1 MLTFLAK
8 RVLSGIVLIV
18 LIPSV
23 AFVLMRAGSSD
34 VARQILGQ
42 TASEEQVAARAAQL
56 GLDRPLISQYADWA
70 GRALQGDLGVSW
82 FTNEPVAQAM
92 ATRVPATLSLVMVT
106 TVIAAIIAVALGLA
120 AAYYKGWL
128 DSVLQ
133 VLSIIGFALPGFW
146 LALMLVVW
154 FAIENPIFPAT
165 GYTPI
170 SDGVGAWARS
180 IVLPVTALAVGA
192 VTATAQ
198 QVRGA
203 VRDVLQQD
211 WVRTLRAR
219 GISQASLIFKHV
231 LRSAGVAG
239 LTVIGLQFIGLLGGA
254 VFVER
259 VFAIPG
265 MGQVLVTSTAQ
276 GDLPLVL
283 GVVLVTT
290 VIVVIVNLVIDVGVG
305 FFNPKARLS

>member
-8 RVLSGIVLIV
+8 RILSGLVLIA
-18 LIPSV
+18 LIPSL

-42 TASEEQVAARAAQL
+42 TASEEQVAARAAAL
-56 GLDRPLISQYADWA
+56 GLDRPLVSQYLDWA
-70 GRALQGDLGVSW
+70 GRALRGDLGVSW

-92 ATRVPATLSLVMVT
+92 ATRVPATLSLVIVT
-106 TVIAAIIAVALGLA
+106 TIIAAVIAVALGLA

-128 DSVLQ
+128 DRVLQ
-133 VLSIIGFALPGFW
+133 VLSIAGFALPGFW

-154 FAIENPIFPAT
+154 LAIDNPIFPAT
-165 GYTPI
+165 GYASI

-180 IVLPVTALAVGA
+180 ITLPVTALAVGA

-219 GISQASLIFKHV
+219 GISRGSLIFKHV

-239 LTVIGLQFIGLLGGA
+239 LTVLGLQFIGLLGGA

-290 VIVVIVNLVIDVGVG
+290 LIVVIVNLVIDLGVG

>member
-8 RVLSGIVLIV
+8 RILSGLVLIA
-18 LIPSV
+18 LIPSL

-42 TASEEQVAARAAQL
+42 TASEEQVAARAAAL
-56 GLDRPLISQYADWA
+56 GLDRPLVSQYLDWA
-70 GRALQGDLGVSW
+70 GRALRGDLGVSW

-92 ATRVPATLSLVMVT
+92 ATRVPATLSLVIVT
-106 TVIAAIIAVALGLA
+106 TIIAAVIAVALGLA

-128 DSVLQ
+128 DRVLQ
-133 VLSIIGFALPGFW
+133 VLSIAGFALPGFW

-154 FAIENPIFPAT
+154 LAIDNPIFPAT
-165 GYTPI
+165 GYASI
-170 SDGVGAWARS
+170 SDGIGAWARS
-180 IVLPVTALAVGA
+180 ITLPVTALAVGA

-219 GISQASLIFKHV
+219 GISRGSLIFKHV

-239 LTVIGLQFIGLLGGA
+239 LTVLGLQFIGLLGGA

-259 VFAIPG
+259 LFAIPG

-290 VIVVIVNLVIDVGVG
+290 LIVVIVNLVIDLGVG

>member
-8 RVLSGIVLIV
+8 RVLSGLVLIA
-18 LIPSV
+18 LIPSL
-23 AFVLMRAGSSD
+23 AFVLMRAGSAD

-42 TASEEQVAARAAQL
+42 TASEEQVAARAEAL
-56 GLDRPLISQYADWA
+56 GLDRPLLTQYLDWA
-70 GRALQGDLGVSW
+70 GNALRGDLGVSW
-82 FTNEPVAQAM
+82 FTNEPVSQAM
-92 ATRVPATLSLVMVT
+92 ATRVPATLSLVIVT
-106 TVIAAIIAVALGLA
+106 TIVAAIIAVALGLA
-120 AAYYKGWL
+120 AAYYGGWL
-128 DSVLQ
+128 DNVLQ
-133 VLSIIGFALPGFW
+133 VLSIVGFALPGFW
-146 LALMLVVW
+146 LALMLVLW
-154 FAIENPIFPAT
+154 FAIDNPIFPAT
-165 GYTPI
+165 GYVSIT
-170 SDGVGAWARS
+170 DGIGGWARS
-180 IVLPVTALAVGA
+180 ITLPVTALAVGA

-219 GISQASLIFKHV
+219 GISRGSLIFKHV

-239 LTVIGLQFIGLLGGA
+239 LTVLGLQFIGLLGGA

-265 MGQVLVTSTAQ
+265 MGQVLVTSTSQ

-290 VIVVIVNLVIDVGVG
+290 VIVVIVNIVIDLGVG

>member
-8 RVLSGIVLIV
+8 RILSGIVLIA
-18 LIPSV
+18 LIPSL

-42 TASEEQVAARAAQL
+42 TASEEQVAARATAL
-56 GLDRPLISQYADWA
+56 GLDRPLISQYLDWA
-70 GRALQGDLGVSW
+70 GRALRGDLGVSW

-92 ATRVPATLSLVMVT
+92 ATRVPATLSLVIVT
-106 TVIAAIIAVALGLA
+106 TIIAAVIAVALGLA
-120 AAYYKGWL
+120 AAYYNGWL
-128 DSVLQ
+128 DRVLQ
-133 VLSIIGFALPGFW
+133 VLSIAGFALPGFW

-154 FAIENPIFPAT
+154 LAIDNPIFPAT
-165 GYTPI
+165 GYASI

-180 IVLPVTALAVGA
+180 ITLPVTALAVGA

-219 GISQASLIFKHV
+219 GISRRSLIFKHV

-239 LTVIGLQFIGLLGGA
+239 LTVLGLQFIGLLGGA

-290 VIVVIVNLVIDVGVG
+290 LIVVIVNLVIDLGVG

>member
-8 RVLSGIVLIV
+8 RILSGLVLIA
-18 LIPSV
+18 LIPSL

-42 TASEEQVAARAAQL
+42 TASEEQLAARAAAL
-56 GLDRPLISQYADWA
+56 GLDRPLVSQYLDWA
-70 GRALQGDLGVSW
+70 GRALRGDLGVSW

-92 ATRVPATLSLVMVT
+92 ATRVPATLSLVIVT
-106 TVIAAIIAVALGLA
+106 TIIAAVIAVALGLA

-128 DSVLQ
+128 DRVLQ
-133 VLSIIGFALPGFW
+133 VLSIAGFALPGFW

-154 FAIENPIFPAT
+154 LAIDNPIFPAT
-165 GYTPI
+165 GYASI
-170 SDGVGAWARS
+170 SEGVGAWARS
-180 IVLPVTALAVGA
+180 ITLPVTALAVGA

-219 GISQASLIFKHV
+219 GISRGSLIFKHV

-239 LTVIGLQFIGLLGGA
+239 LTVLGLQFIGLLGGA

-290 VIVVIVNLVIDVGVG
+290 LIVVIVNLVIDLGVG

>member
-1 MLTFLAK
+1 
-8 RVLSGIVLIV
+8 
-18 LIPSV
+18 
-23 AFVLMRAGSSD
+23 
-34 VARQILGQ
+34 
-42 TASEEQVAARAAQL
+42 
-56 GLDRPLISQYADWA
+56 
-70 GRALQGDLGVSW
+70 
-82 FTNEPVAQAM
+82 
-92 ATRVPATLSLVMVT
+92 
-106 TVIAAIIAVALGLA
+106 
-120 AAYYKGWL
+120 
-128 DSVLQ
+128 
-133 VLSIIGFALPGFW
+133 
-146 LALMLVVW
+146 
-154 FAIENPIFPAT
+154 
-165 GYTPI
+165 
-170 SDGVGAWARS
+170 
-180 IVLPVTALAVGA
+180 A

-219 GISQASLIFKHV
+219 GISRGSLIFKHV

-239 LTVIGLQFIGLLGGA
+239 LTVLGLQFIGLLGGA

-290 VIVVIVNLVIDVGVG
+290 LIVVIVNLVIDLGVG

>member
-8 RVLSGIVLIV
+8 RVASGLVLVV
-18 LIPSV
+18 LIPSL
-23 AFVLMRAGSSD
+23 AFILMRAGSAD

-42 TASEEQVAARAAQL
+42 TATVEQVAAKTADL
-56 GLDRPLISQYADWA
+56 GLDRPLIEQYLTWA
-70 GRALQGDLGVSW
+70 GAALRGDLGVSW
-82 FTNEPVAQAM
+82 FTNESVAHAM
-92 ATRVPATLSLVMVT
+92 ATRVPATLSLVIVT
-106 TVIAAIIAVALGLA
+106 TIVAAVVAVALGLA
-120 AAYYKGWL
+120 AAYFRGWL
-128 DSVLQ
+128 DKVLQ
-133 VLSIIGFALPGFW
+133 VLSVAGFALPGFW
-146 LALMLVVW
+146 LALMLVIW
-154 FAIENPIFPAT
+154 LAINVPIFPAT
-165 GYTPI
+165 GYVPI
-170 SDGVGAWARS
+170 GEDLGGWVRS

-203 VRDVLQQD
+203 VMDVLQQD

-219 GISQASLIFKHV
+219 GISTTSLVFKHV
-231 LRSAGVAG
+231 LRSAGVTG
-239 LTVIGLQFIGLLGGA
+239 LTVLGLQFIGLLGGA

-259 VFAIPG
+259 IFAIPG
-265 MGQVLVTSTAQ
+265 MGQVLVSSTAQ

-290 VIVVIVNLVIDVGVG
+290 LIVVIVNIVIDLGVG

>member
-1 MLTFLAK
+1 MLIFLAK
-8 RVLSGIVLIV
+8 RLVSGLVLVA
-18 LIPSV
+18 LIPSL
-23 AFVLMRAGSSD
+23 AFLLMRAGSAN

-42 TASEEQVAARAAQL
+42 TASEEQVAEKAAEL
-56 GLDRPLISQYADWA
+56 GLDRPLVEQYLSWA
-70 GRALQGDLGVSW
+70 NGALKGDLGTSW
-82 FTNEPVAQAM
+82 FTNEPVLQAM
-92 ATRVPATLSLVMVT
+92 LTRVPATLSLVIVT
-106 TVIAAIIAVALGLA
+106 TVIAAVLAVALGLA

-128 DSVLQ
+128 DRVLQ
-133 VLSIIGFALPGFW
+133 VLSIVGFALPGFW

-154 FAIENPIFPAT
+154 FAIDVPLFPAT
-165 GYTPI
+165 GYVPAAE
-170 SDGVGAWARS
+170 SLGGWARS
-180 IVLPVTALAVGA
+180 ITLPVTSLAVGA

-203 VRDVLQQD
+203 VRDILQQD

-219 GISQASLIFKHV
+219 GISRGSLIFRHV

-239 LTVIGLQFIGLLGGA
+239 LTVLGLQFIGLLGGA
-254 VFVER
+254 VLVER
-259 VFAIPG
+259 IFAIPG
-265 MGQVLVTSTAQ
+265 IGQVLVTSTAQ

-290 VIVVIVNLVIDVGVG
+290 VVVVIVNLLIDLGVG

>member
-8 RVLSGIVLIV
+8 RTLSGLVLIA
-18 LIPSV
+18 LIPSL
-23 AFVLMRAGSSD
+23 AFVLMRAGSAD

-42 TASEEQVAARAAQL
+42 TASEEQVAARAEAL
-56 GLDRPLISQYADWA
+56 GLDRPLITQYLDWA
-70 GRALQGDLGVSW
+70 GNALRGDLGVSW
-82 FTNEPVAQAM
+82 FTNEPVSQAM
-92 ATRVPATLSLVMVT
+92 ATRVPATLSLVIVT
-106 TVIAAIIAVALGLA
+106 TIVAAIIAVALGLA
-120 AAYYKGWL
+120 AAYYGGWL
-128 DSVLQ
+128 DNVLQ
-133 VLSIIGFALPGFW
+133 VLSIVGFALPGFW
-146 LALMLVVW
+146 LALMLVLW
-154 FAIENPIFPAT
+154 FAIDNPIFPAT
-165 GYTPI
+165 GYVSIT
-170 SDGVGAWARS
+170 DGFGGWARS
-180 IVLPVTALAVGA
+180 ITLPVTALAVGA

-219 GISQASLIFKHV
+219 GISRGSLIFKHV

-239 LTVIGLQFIGLLGGA
+239 LTVLGLQFIGLLGGA

-265 MGQVLVTSTAQ
+265 MGQVLVTSTSQ

-290 VIVVIVNLVIDVGVG
+290 VIVVIVNIIIDLGVG

>member
-8 RVLSGIVLIV
+8 RILSGLVLIA
-18 LIPSV
+18 LIPSL
-23 AFVLMRAGSSD
+23 AFVLMRAGSVD

-42 TASEEQVAARAAQL
+42 TASEEQVAARAEAL
-56 GLDRPLISQYADWA
+56 GLDKPLITQYLDWA
-70 GRALQGDLGVSW
+70 GSALRGDLGVSW
-82 FTNEPVAQAM
+82 FTNEPVSQAM
-92 ATRVPATLSLVMVT
+92 ATRVPATLSLVIVT
-106 TVIAAIIAVALGLA
+106 TIVAAIIAVALGLA
-120 AAYYKGWL
+120 AAYYGGWL
-128 DSVLQ
+128 DNVLQ
-133 VLSIIGFALPGFW
+133 VLSIVGFALPGFW
-146 LALMLVVW
+146 LALMLVLW
-154 FAIENPIFPAT
+154 FAIDNPIFPAT
-165 GYTPI
+165 GYVSIT
-170 SDGVGAWARS
+170 DGFGGWARS
-180 IVLPVTALAVGA
+180 ITLPVTALAVGA

-219 GISQASLIFKHV
+219 GISRGSLIFKHV

-239 LTVIGLQFIGLLGGA
+239 LTVLGLQFIGLLGGA

-265 MGQVLVTSTAQ
+265 MGQVLVTSTSQ

-290 VIVVIVNLVIDVGVG
+290 VIVVIVNIVIDLGVG

>member
-8 RVLSGIVLIV
+8 RILSGLVLIA
-18 LIPSV
+18 LIPSL

-42 TASEEQVAARAAQL
+42 TASEEQVAARAAAL
-56 GLDRPLISQYADWA
+56 GLDRPLVSQYLDWA
-70 GRALQGDLGVSW
+70 GRALRGDLGVSW

-92 ATRVPATLSLVMVT
+92 ATRVPATLSLVIVT
-106 TVIAAIIAVALGLA
+106 TIIAAVIAVALGLA

-128 DSVLQ
+128 DRVLQ
-133 VLSIIGFALPGFW
+133 VLSIAGFALPGFW

-154 FAIENPIFPAT
+154 LAIDNPIFPAT
-165 GYTPI
+165 GYASI
-170 SDGVGAWARS
+170 SEGVGAWARS
-180 IVLPVTALAVGA
+180 ITLPVTALAVGA

-219 GISQASLIFKHV
+219 GISRGSLIFKHV

-239 LTVIGLQFIGLLGGA
+239 LTVLGLQFIGLLGGA

-290 VIVVIVNLVIDVGVG
+290 LIVVIVNLVIDLGVG